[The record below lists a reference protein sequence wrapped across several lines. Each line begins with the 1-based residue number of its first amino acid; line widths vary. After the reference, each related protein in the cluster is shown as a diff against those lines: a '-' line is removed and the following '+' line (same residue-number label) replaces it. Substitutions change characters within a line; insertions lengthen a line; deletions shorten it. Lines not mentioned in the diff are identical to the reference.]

1 MSHYTSDDKAT
12 PSKEFAV
19 IQLVFEEG
27 LSLKNELA
35 GIKKLQPKKREELKQ
50 RAKRFH
56 KLLKDNE
63 KILAGMFGDV
73 SDDEEVVSIVDSLLD
88 ELRQI
93 YARLGVEV
101 KMA

>member
-1 MSHYTSDDKAT
+1 MSYTSDDKAT